1 MTTSPHTHRS
11 GSGGDEELFVH
22 PLPPAAEVPVSRELV
37 CLLLAAQH
45 PDLADRKVADPI
57 EGFDM
62 AVFRLGEDLAVR
74 LPRHRG
80 AVGSLESEIR
90 WVGLLGSGWTF
101 PTQRIV
107 RVGVPGGEFPWCWA
121 VTSWLPGELAADR
134 PLAPATAP
142 ALGRAL
148 AEVHQPAPADAPFNS
163 EQSVRLAE
171 REPLLRRV
179 LPQLP
184 AAGAALGLVLDPD
197 AAARL
202 WREAMVVPDD
212 APRVWIHADL
222 HPFNVIS
229 RDGQFGGIIDWSD
242 ISQGDPAVD
251 LGYLQLLLPAAAMPS
266 AYDGYG
272 GVDEATAARARGIGL
287 VKAATLAVVD
297 KQVVACVG
305 WRALVELGV
314 ARPAGRPAPHR

>member
-1 MTTSPHTHRS
+1 MTTPSQAGWL
-11 GSGGDEELFVH
+11 GSGRDEEPFVH
-22 PLPPAAEVPVSRELV
+22 PLPPAAEVPISRELV
-37 CLLLAAQH
+37 GTLLAEQH
-45 PDLADRKVADPI
+45 PDLADREIADPV

-80 AVGSLESEIR
+80 SAGSLESEIR
-90 WVGLLGSGWTF
+90 WVGLLGSRWTF
-101 PTQRIV
+101 PTQRTV
-107 RVGVPGGEFPWCWA
+107 RVGMPGAEYPWRWA

-134 PLAPATAP
+134 PLDASAAS

-171 REPLLRRV
+171 RESVLDRV
-179 LPQLP
+179 LRQLP
-184 AAGAALGLVLDPD
+184 AVGASLGFALDLD
-197 AAARL
+197 AVARL
-202 WREAMVVPDD
+202 WRRALVVPDD

-229 RDGQFGGIIDWSD
+229 LDGQFGGIIDWSD

-251 LGYLQLLLPAAAMPS
+251 LGFLRLLLPAAAVPA
-266 AYDGYG
+266 AYDGYS
-272 GVDEATAARARGIGL
+272 GVDEATDARARGIGL
-287 VKAATLAVVD
+287 VKAATLAAVH
-297 KQVVACVG
+297 KEVVAGIG
-305 WRALVELGV
+305 WQALVELGV
-314 ARPAGRPAPHR
+314 AQPARSW